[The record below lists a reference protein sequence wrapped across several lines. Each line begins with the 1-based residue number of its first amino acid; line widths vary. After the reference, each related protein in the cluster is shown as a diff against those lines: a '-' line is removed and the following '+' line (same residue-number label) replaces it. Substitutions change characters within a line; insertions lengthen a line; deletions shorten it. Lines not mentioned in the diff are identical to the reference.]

1 MIICPLC
8 DHVQPEGTECDVCG
22 RVFPVPAVD
31 TAPVAPL
38 AELELTPHAGGR
50 VAVEVAALPEL
61 DLTRQKAGP
70 DLPAQVVPDLE
81 LTRAGAT
88 GTVPVETVP
97 ELDTGRAQDD
107 GVRTAAPVGAVVC
120 RYCRNVQAQ
129 GLLCDNCGMRLPR
142 ARVAAT
148 AVATA
153 KRPGGDDEAWAACS
167 SCHTPVRPG
176 KVCSE
181 CGTRSRAEA

>member
-22 RVFPVPAVD
+22 RVFPAQTVD
-31 TAPVAPL
+31 AAPVAQL
-38 AELELTPHAGGR
+38 AELELTPHTGGR
-50 VAVEVAALPEL
+50 AAVVVAALPEL

-81 LTRAGAT
+81 LTRAGVT
-88 GTVPVETVP
+88 GAVPVAP
-97 ELDTGRAQDD
+97 MQELDTGRAQDD
-107 GVRTAAPVGAVVC
+107 GVRTAAPVGVVVC
-120 RYCRNVQAQ
+120 RYCRNEQAQ
-129 GLLCDNCGMRLPR
+129 GMLCDRCGMRLPR

-148 AVATA
+148 AVAGA
-153 KRPGGDDEAWAACS
+153 KRPEGDEAGWVDCS

-176 KVCSE
+176 KACPE
-181 CGTRSRAEA
+181 CFTRAPAEA

>member
-1 MIICPLC
+1 MIICPMC

-22 RVFPVPAVD
+22 RRFPAPTVD
-31 TAPVAPL
+31 VAPVAPL
-38 AELELTPHAGGR
+38 PELELTPHAGGR
-50 VAVEVAALPEL
+50 VAVEVAALPDL

-70 DLPAQVVPDLE
+70 DLPAQSVPDLE

-88 GTVPVETVP
+88 GAVPVALMQ

-129 GLLCDNCGMRLPR
+129 GMLCDNCGMRLPR
-142 ARVAAT
+142 ARTAAT
-148 AVATA
+148 AVAGA
-153 KRPGGDDEAWAACS
+153 KRPSGDDDGRQPCT
-167 SCHTPVRPG
+167 SCHTPTWPG
-176 KVCSE
+176 KACSE
-181 CGTRSRAEA
+181 CGTRSRVEA

>member
-22 RVFPVPAVD
+22 RVFPAPTVD
-31 TAPVAPL
+31 AAPVAPL
-38 AELELTPHAGGR
+38 AELEQTPHAGGR
-50 VAVEVAALPEL
+50 AAVDVLALPDL

-88 GTVPVETVP
+88 GEVPVAP
-97 ELDTGRAQDD
+97 LLELDTGRAQDD
-107 GVRTAAPVGAVVC
+107 GVRTVAPTGAVVC

-129 GLLCDNCGMRLPR
+129 GLLCDTCGMRLPR
-142 ARVAAT
+142 ARPAAT
-148 AVATA
+148 AVAGA
-153 KRPGGDDEAWAACS
+153 KRPGDDDAWTPCAT
-167 SCHTPVRPG
+167 CHTPVRPG
-176 KVCSE
+176 KACSE
-181 CGTRSRAEA
+181 CGTRSRVEA

>member
-1 MIICPLC
+1 MIICPVC

-22 RVFPVPAVD
+22 RVFPAPVVD
-31 TAPVAPL
+31 AAPVARL

-50 VAVEVAALPEL
+50 GPVEVAVLAEL
-61 DLTRQKAGP
+61 DATRMKAGP

-88 GTVPVETVP
+88 GAVPVAP
-97 ELDTGRAQDD
+97 MLELDTGRAQDD
-107 GVRTAAPVGAVVC
+107 GVRTVAPTGAVTC
-120 RYCRNVQAQ
+120 RYCRNVQAE

-148 AVATA
+148 AVAGA
-153 KRPGGDDEAWAACS
+153 KRPGVDEDGWVACS
-167 SCHTPVRPG
+167 TCHTPTRPG
-176 KVCSE
+176 KTCSE
-181 CGTRSRAEA
+181 CGTRSRVEA